1 METTLEEGEGIEEAV
16 DVRQDNM
23 PGGKSVALDL
33 MKRAM
38 VPKRAA
44 EDQKGASGPRP
55 NTP

>member
-1 METTLEEGEGIEEAV
+1 MVTTLEEGEGIEEAV

-23 PGGKSVALDL
+23 PGGKSVALDFK
-33 MKRAM
+33 KRAM

-44 EDQKGASGPRP
+44 EDQKGALGPMY